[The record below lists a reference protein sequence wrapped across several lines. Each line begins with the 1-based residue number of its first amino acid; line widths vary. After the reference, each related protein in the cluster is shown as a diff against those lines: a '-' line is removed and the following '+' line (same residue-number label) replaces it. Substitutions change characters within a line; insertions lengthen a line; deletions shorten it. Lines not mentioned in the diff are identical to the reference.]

1 VSPRSRIAAV
11 PTPHT
16 LSLRFAEVPI
26 RVRTNDADILARLA
40 SYFRSFV
47 IGDGPTPLAEV
58 SLIQGRIPV
67 DGVFVDVARDR
78 GRRPKEAT
86 QDVPGGRLVLKRAT
100 GVLIGLWPGGAF
112 AAGDVAANLNQG
124 INLVNN
130 CYAKVVL
137 RRGHVLLHASAVSR
151 DQRTVVLGGP
161 PGAGKSTSALHL
173 VEAGFRCLSNDR
185 VLAKPMPDMVE
196 ALGYPKQPRVNPGT
210 LLGHPRLSA
219 LLAASDRSALT
230 ALPSRELWE
239 LERKSDVDLDS
250 IYGDGTIELRGRMA
264 ALVLLKWRRDGQG
277 LGVRRLRVEE
287 ALDSLPLVYKNLGA
301 FDLDRSPGVPMA
313 DTESECYRELF
324 GRVKLVEITGRVD
337 FGALVGV
344 VDKLLAE

>member
-1 VSPRSRIAAV
+1 M
-11 PTPHT
+11 
-16 LSLRFAEVPI
+16 LCFAEVPI
-26 RVRTNDADILARLA
+26 RVRTNDPDIRDRLA
-40 SYFRSFV
+40 SYFRPFV
-47 IGDGPTPLAEV
+47 IGHEPAPLAEV
-58 SLIQGRIPV
+58 SLIQGRLPV
-67 DGVFVDVARDR
+67 DGKFLDVVRDG

-86 QDVPGGRLVLKRAT
+86 QEVPGGRLVIKRAT

-151 DQRTVVLGGP
+151 DQRTVVLAGP

-185 VLAKPMPDMVE
+185 VLAKPTPTMVE

-219 LLAASDRSALT
+219 LLVASDRATLT
-230 ALPSRELWE
+230 ALPSHELWE
-239 LERKSDVDLDS
+239 LERKSDVDLDK
-250 IYGDGTIELRGRMA
+250 IYGDGTVELRGRVA
-264 ALVLLKWRRDGQG
+264 ALLFLRWRRDGRG

-287 ALDSLPLVYKNLGA
+287 ALDALPLVYKNLGA
-301 FDLDRSPGVPMA
+301 FDLDRVPGAPMA
-313 DTESECYRELF
+313 EAERECYRELF
-324 GRVKLVEITGRVD
+324 GRVALMEITGRVD
-337 FGALVGV
+337 FGSLVGV
-344 VDKLLAE
+344 VDKVLDE